1 MPPLPNISF
10 GTDGWRAIIGDDY
23 TFENVRACAT
33 AVALDV
39 LATGQQQRGV
49 AVGYDTRF
57 QSENFAQATAEVI
70 ASHNIPV
77 HLSDLPLPTPALSYA
92 VTTHNAACGV
102 MITASHNPPEYNG
115 FKVKSQAGGSAPP
128 EQVERIEA
136 HLAPFAERK
145 GREQA
150 ERRSSG
156 VCPGTGAGFPPLVGE
171 MSEGQRGPKSQA
183 PTCSPPTSHQLASLV
198 DIDSI
203 KSAGINI
210 AVDSMHGSGAGIVA
224 TLLEGG
230 KTKVTEIRS
239 EINPAFPG
247 MKQPEPVDD
256 NLHPLIDLINNQ
268 DFDVGLATDG
278 DADRLGVVA
287 ENGTYLT
294 TLEVFS
300 MLFHHLK
307 SRRNL
312 PGGAACTITM
322 SSMMDRLAEHHST
335 DLYRTPV
342 GFKFVG
348 PAMLDNQCVLGGE
361 ESGGYAFAGH
371 IPERDGPLSAL
382 FFLESMATS
391 GKTPTQLL
399 DEIHQITGPHTFRRI
414 DIQFTPDQR
423 DRIATAVN
431 GKAPTSLGGVEV
443 VTEDRRD
450 GVRLDLSDGGWAVV
464 SLSGT
469 EPLLRIYA
477 EASSKELT
485 RCNPERFSGAFGR
498 LAPFAKRKGREQ
510 AKRCE
515 RGMPGAGRRG
525 SERRGCISNDRLLS
539 PCLNSKRQPLNT
551 TKLPSPQLSS
561 PWKPPTAPSNQH
573 PRQPRPEQHHPRRQR
588 RKGIIQLISYNKDF
602 DQIPNIRIQEPTL
615 TA

>member
-1 MPPLPNISF
+1 MPNTQPQISF
-10 GTDGWRAIIGDDY
+10 GTDGWRAIIAHEY
-23 TFENVRACAT
+23 TFENVKACAL
-33 AVALDV
+33 AVALE
-39 LATGQQQRGV
+39 LEATNQTHRGI

-57 QSENFAQATAEVI
+57 QSQAFAQTAAQTI
-70 ASHNIPV
+70 ANRGTPV
-77 HLSDLPLPTPALSYA
+77 QLSDRPLPTPALSLA
-92 VTTHNAACGV
+92 VTNMNAAAGV

-115 FKVKSQAGGSAPP
+115 FKVKSEAGGSAPP
-128 EQVERIEA
+128 DQVERIES
-136 HLAPFAERK
+136 HLESALFAKRK
-145 GREQA
+145 GARASEAMRAGDARGGRA
-150 ERRSSG
+150 EENIKTTDM
-156 VCPGTGAGFPPLVGE
+156 VTPYLD
-171 MSEGQRGPKSQA
+171 
-183 PTCSPPTSHQLASLV
+183 QLSSLV
-198 DIDSI
+198 DIDTI
-203 KSAGINI
+203 KSAGIKV
-210 AVDSMHGSGAGIVA
+210 AVDSMHGSGAGIIA
-224 TLLEGG
+224 TLLQGG

-256 NLHPLIDLINNQ
+256 NLHPLIDLISNQ

-322 SSMMDRLAEHHST
+322 SSMMDHLAEHHNT

-348 PAMLDNQCVLGGE
+348 PAMIDNACVLGGE

-382 FFLESMATS
+382 YFLESIAKS

-399 DEIHQITGPHTFRRI
+399 KEIHQITGPHTFRRI

-423 DRIATAVN
+423 NRIANALN
-431 GKAPTSLGGVEV
+431 GNAPTTLGNLQVLNQ
-443 VTEDRRD
+443 DRRD
-450 GVRLDLSDGGWAVV
+450 GLRLDLQNNAWAVTR
-464 SLSGT
+464 LSGT

-477 EASSKELT
+477 EAPTTQT
-485 RCNPERFSGAFGR
+485 RDAI
-498 LAPFAKRKGREQ
+498 L
-510 AKRCE
+510 
-515 RGMPGAGRRG
+515 
-525 SERRGCISNDRLLS
+525 NDFRTF
-539 PCLNSKRQPLNT
+539 LN
-551 TKLPSPQLSS
+551 
-561 PWKPPTAPSNQH
+561 A
-573 PRQPRPEQHHPRRQR
+573 
-588 RKGIIQLISYNKDF
+588 
-602 DQIPNIRIQEPTL
+602 
-615 TA
+615 

>member
-1 MPPLPNISF
+1 MSAQPDIRF

-23 TFENVRACAT
+23 TFDNVRACAA
-33 AVALDV
+33 AVAKDLI
-39 LATGQQQRGV
+39 AINQGHRGV

-57 QSENFAQATAEVI
+57 QSEEFARAAAEVI
-70 ASHNIPV
+70 AKHGIPV
-77 HLSDLPLPTPALSYA
+77 QMSVRPLPTPALSYA
-92 VTTHNAACGV
+92 VTTMGAAAGV
-102 MITASHNPPEYNG
+102 MITASHNPPEWNG
-115 FKVKSQAGGSAPP
+115 FKVKSEAGGSAPP

-136 HLAPFAERK
+136 HLPEA
-145 GREQA
+145 
-150 ERRSSG
+150 
-156 VCPGTGAGFPPLVGE
+156 
-171 MSEGQRGPKSQA
+171 
-183 PTCSPPTSHQLASLV
+183 LASPRVSPINGGNVRRTKGAQIATANMVSPYLEQLSRMV
-198 DIDSI
+198 DVERI
-203 KSAGINI
+203 KSAGLRV

-224 TLLEGG
+224 ALLKGG
-230 KTKVTEIRS
+230 VTEVTEIRS
-239 EINPAFPG
+239 DINPAFPG
-247 MKQPEPVDD
+247 MKQPEPVED
-256 NLHPLIDLINNQ
+256 NLAPLISVIKSGG
-268 DFDVGLATDG
+268 FDVGLATDG

-322 SSMMDRLAEHHST
+322 SSMMDRLAEHHDT

-348 PAMLDNQCVLGGE
+348 PAMIDNACVLGGE

-382 FFLESMATS
+382 YFLESMATS
-391 GKTPTQLL
+391 SKTPTQLL
-399 DEIHQITGPHTFRRI
+399 EEIHQITGPHTFRRI

-423 DRIATAVN
+423 DRIASAVN

-464 SLSGT
+464 RMSGT

-477 EASSKELT
+477 EASSEEL
-485 RCNPERFSGAFGR
+485 
-498 LAPFAKRKGREQ
+498 RE
-510 AKRCE
+510 ALL
-515 RGMPGAGRRG
+515 
-525 SERRGCISNDRLLS
+525 NDFRAHL
-539 PCLNSKRQPLNT
+539 
-551 TKLPSPQLSS
+551 
-561 PWKPPTAPSNQH
+561 
-573 PRQPRPEQHHPRRQR
+573 
-588 RKGIIQLISYNKDF
+588 GV
-602 DQIPNIRIQEPTL
+602 
-615 TA
+615 